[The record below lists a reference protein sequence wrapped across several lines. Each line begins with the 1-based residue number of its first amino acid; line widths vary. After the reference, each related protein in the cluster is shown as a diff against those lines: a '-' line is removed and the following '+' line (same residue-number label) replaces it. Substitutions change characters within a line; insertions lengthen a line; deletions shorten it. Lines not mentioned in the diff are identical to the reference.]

1 MSVTI
6 ALRKEDIGPWL
17 LRFRERVSPRLLAKA
32 AGGALYQTVVKH
44 MDEDVSHRHATAARL
59 GATPTKHWEHPEAY
73 VHLKAGGDAS
83 EVSIT
88 RPGIARA
95 VRDVTIR
102 PRNAKALAIPISAL
116 SYGKR
121 PAETEQE
128 LGRRLFRPKG
138 TRVLVAAR
146 KDKKGK
152 DTAWDVLYALSSAV
166 FQKKD
171 PTLLP
176 SQSTLEKVLE
186 GAALNA
192 IETAAALAAKGM

>member
-6 ALRKEDIGPWL
+6 TLRKEAIGPWL
-17 LRFRERVSPRLLAKA
+17 LRFREGVSPRLLANA

-44 MDEDVSHRHATAARL
+44 MDEDVSRRHATANRL
-59 GATPTKHWEHPEAY
+59 VATPTKHWESPETY
-73 VHLKAGGDAS
+73 VRLKEGQGAS
-83 EVSIT
+83 EVSVT

-102 PRNAKALAIPISAL
+102 PRVAKALAIPISAL

-121 PAETEQE
+121 PAETERE

-138 TRVLVAAR
+138 ARVLVAAR
-146 KDKKGK
+146 KGKKGEGA
-152 DTAWDVLYALSSAV
+152 AWDVLYALSGAV

-176 SQSTLEKVLE
+176 SQSTLEKALE
-186 GAALNA
+186 GAAVNA
-192 IETAAALAAKGM
+192 IETQAALAAKGL

>member
-17 LRFRERVSPRLLAKA
+17 LRFRSELNPERLAKM
-32 AGGALYQTVVKH
+32 AGRRWHTLLLRH
-44 MDEDVSHRHATAARL
+44 FRDDVANRHTTAQRL
-59 GATPTKHWEHPEAY
+59 GAIPTGHWMNPNSY
-73 VHLKAGGDAS
+73 VNLSAS
-83 EVSIT
+83 GAATEIEIT

-152 DTAWDVLYALSSAV
+152 DTAWDVLYALSGAV

-176 SQSTLEKVLE
+176 PEQTTLEAIGRAMMVEAEAIALE
-186 GAALNA
+186 ALRR
-192 IETAAALAAKGM
+192 

>member
-1 MSVTI
+1 MSVTVT
-6 ALRKEDIGPWL
+6 LRKEDIGPWL
-17 LRFRERVSPRLLAKA
+17 LRFRERVAPRLLAKA
-32 AGGALYQTVVKH
+32 AGGALYQAVIRH
-44 MDEDVSHRHATAARL
+44 MKTDVSRRHATANRL
-59 GATPTKHWEHPEAY
+59 GATPTKHWEKPETY
-73 VHLKAGGDAS
+73 VRLKEGQGAS
-83 EVSIT
+83 EVSVT

-102 PRNAKALAIPISAL
+102 PRVAKALAIPVSAL

-121 PAETEQE
+121 PAETEQA

-138 TRVLVAAR
+138 TRMLVAAR

-152 DTAWDVLYALSSAV
+152 DTAWDVFYALSGAV

-176 SQSTLEKVLE
+176 SQSDLEKALE
-186 GAALNA
+186 RAALNA
-192 IETAAALAAKGM
+192 IETAAALAAKGV

>member
-17 LRFRERVSPRLLAKA
+17 LRFRSELNPERLAKM
-32 AGGALYQTVVKH
+32 AGRRWHTLLLRH
-44 MDEDVSHRHATAARL
+44 FRDDVANRHTTAQRL
-59 GATPTKHWEHPEAY
+59 GAIPTGHWMNPNSY
-73 VHLKAGGDAS
+73 VNLSAS
-83 EVSIT
+83 GAATEIEIT

-152 DTAWDVLYALSSAV
+152 DTAWDVLYALSGAV

-176 SQSTLEKVLE
+176 SQSALEKALE